1 MARAKVARD
10 SEKFSSRN
18 EGLIGGAISLRT
30 LRRRPR
36 GGARILRPLPPS
48 LVYRKPQRGRARW
61 ETKGEEGRVVESC
74 TYTKAKRE
82 GEGWPPRTDE
92 RPRKRIG
99 VRRVKHHRQDYS
111 GVSPVSRCFIAMTSP
126 GFPSRVQRLAARWR
140 GKSGETLE

>member
-36 GGARILRPLPPS
+36 GGARIPSLPPS
-48 LVYRKPQRGRARW
+48 YIESRREGGHVGRQKER
-61 ETKGEEGRVVESC
+61 RESC

-82 GEGWPPRTDE
+82 GGEGWPPRTDE

>member
-61 ETKGEEGRVVESC
+61 ETKGEEGIVHVHKGKERG
-74 TYTKAKRE
+74 R
-82 GEGWPPRTDE
+82 EGWPPRTDE

-99 VRRVKHHRQDYS
+99 VRGVKHHRQDYS